1 MATAL
6 RSLDGSGRFACRPV
20 LNLLLKP
27 SRRSTRGDRT
37 RTRHHANTMHG
48 TRTDVTAR
56 RRPSPS
62 ARGVPTLLRT
72 GAVRPWPC
80 ARTPCVGCER
90 SSQSVSQLFHGPAPR
105 SPLHR
110 LAVRLR
116 HGPRGGSVLIRS
128 SRHHLSL
135 DYSRAP
141 RSGLRCV
148 MTADGASNMTLL
160 PHSHP
165 APRR

>member
-20 LNLLLKP
+20 VNFANLLLKP

-90 SSQSVSQLFHGPAPR
+90 S
-105 SPLHR
+105 
-110 LAVRLR
+110 
-116 HGPRGGSVLIRS
+116 RGGSVRS
-128 SRHHLSL
+128 SDPLTTHHLSL
-135 DYSRAP
+135 DYSRARSHMTLSTSP

-148 MTADGASNMTLL
+148 MTADGASTMTLL